1 VETKVGDIYIRHSDG
16 QIGRV
21 KWIGGIEVVLEF
33 GDERHLHLTDIFAL
47 QEAYSKRESQPT
59 QTTSA

>member
-1 VETKVGDIYIRHSDG
+1 METKVGDTYIRHSDG

-33 GDERHLHLTDIFAL
+33 GDERHLHLTDIFVL
-47 QEAYSKRESQPT
+47 EKAYSKRESQT
-59 QTTSA
+59 AQTTPA